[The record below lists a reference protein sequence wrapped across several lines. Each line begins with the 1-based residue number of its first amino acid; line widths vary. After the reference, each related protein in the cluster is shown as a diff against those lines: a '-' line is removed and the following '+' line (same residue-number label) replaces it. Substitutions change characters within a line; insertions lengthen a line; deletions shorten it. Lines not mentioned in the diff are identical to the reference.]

1 MDGNYNKAEMMQWIG
16 SDRDAARFWSWARY
30 FQMQSIETEVFRA
43 MPWSMLAWSSLTL
56 LHVVQGSELEGH
68 PLAFDQ
74 LLKFIK
80 TMRSSGRRPV
90 TFIGITR
97 TGLTSDMVRQIS
109 RAIAF
114 LPTNTFKGA
123 PPILEMQKVVF
134 RALRLISPLQP

>member
-1 MDGNYNKAEMMQWIG
+1 
-16 SDRDAARFWSWARY
+16 
-30 FQMQSIETEVFRA
+30 
-43 MPWSMLAWSSLTL
+43 MLAWSSLTL
-56 LHVVQGSELEGH
+56 LHVVQGSELVGN
-68 PLAFDQ
+68 PQAFDQ

-109 RAIAF
+109 RAIAI
-114 LPTNTFKGA
+114 LPTNTVKGA

-134 RALRLISPLQP
+134 RALCFISPLVP

>member
-1 MDGNYNKAEMMQWIG
+1 M
-16 SDRDAARFWSWARY
+16 
-30 FQMQSIETEVFRA
+30 
-43 MPWSMLAWSSLTL
+43 SSLTL

-80 TMRSSGRRPV
+80 TMRSSGLRPV
-90 TFIGITR
+90 TFIVITR
-97 TGLTSDMVRQIS
+97 TGLTSNMVRQIS

-123 PPILEMQKVVF
+123 PPILEMQKVVSLSSVF
-134 RALRLISPLQP
+134 HPSTSALTWRGAADALCAGRAR